1 MIDNKLKQKI
11 FIESYN
17 SLSKLPKDK
26 RTDKRVINRI
36 VAENYVKF
44 SEWDMAKNIIS
55 MNYTLNN
62 AIGLYSS
69 LSTGAKWL
77 WKKIKGEPSLDQ
89 KTKAVIAQKM
99 IAASQEKLAQKQVL
113 TRDDLQSIIN
123 DTFAEKKE
131 GKLSEISDPNLINSF
146 IQGLASPLQPTDEDL
161 EIKSDDGFITA
172 ILKANLQNKRRE
184 SAKKKN
190 RWF

>member
-1 MIDNKLKQKI
+1 MLSNDLKRKI
-11 FIESYN
+11 FIETYN
-17 SLSKLPKDK
+17 TLKTLPKDK
-26 RTDKRVINRI
+26 RNNIKVINRCL
-36 VAENYVKF
+36 AENYVKLN
-44 SEWDMAKNIIS
+44 EWDMARNII
-55 MNYTLNN
+55 NTNQTINN

-69 LSTGAKWL
+69 LSAGAKWL

-131 GKLSEISDPNLINSF
+131 GKLSEVTDPNLINSF

-172 ILKANLQNKRRE
+172 MLKANLQNKRRE